1 MSNAIHKA
9 LSSKVIAVVGVSKD
23 PTKPSY
29 EVASYLQANSFK
41 VIPINPNVDFILGE
55 RSYKSLL
62 DDIKRVLDVVDIVRR
77 SEDVPIIVKEAAQ
90 IHAHYLRPSVV
101 WMQLGII
108 NEMAAKTAR
117 DSGMEVVMDRCMKV
131 EYEKT
136 RI

>member
-1 MSNAIHKA
+1 MYQKT
-9 LSSKVIAVVGVSKD
+9 L
-23 PTKPSY
+23 PKPSY

-62 DDIKRVLDVVDIVRR
+62 DDIKRVLDVVDIFRR
-77 SEDVPIIVKEAAQ
+77 SEDVLIIVKEAAQ